1 MISVARRRYLSLV
14 FVTSFFLAL
23 LGVVFF
29 VLSFKDAVG
38 SDFVSF
44 LTGAKILESGNGE
57 NLYDFRTQFEYQKI
71 VTKPLEENSLLPYI
85 NVPILAL
92 LLVPLTDLSLLN
104 AFKLYTLLILVV
116 VVSISLL
123 VKKIFEN
130 LSSSYWLL
138 LPFVFYPSIGS
149 VFVGQITQILVLVLL
164 LVYKF
169 VRERKAFISGILCS
183 LLMVK
188 FQYII
193 FSIYIF
199 ILVKDRKKYLSGYL
213 LGLTVILLISTVLTN
228 GAFIKDYLN
237 FVFVMQKPQFGI
249 RAEDMFTLHASL
261 SQFYLFSYSQ
271 LFMVNFFFFLAS
283 VGVFWLSVKRLSL
296 DRAFLIAIIFTL
308 IFCVHGVNYD
318 YAISIIPIFILI
330 NKLKSNI
337 GLEIGEKISLFIL
350 LMAPVFFVIQKSFYV
365 SFLLLATAIFLIKEH
380 RNNSIIEKI

>member
-23 LGVVFF
+23 LGVIFF

-71 VTKPLEENSLLPYI
+71 VTKPLEENSLLPYV

-188 FQYII
+188 FQYLI
-193 FSIYIF
+193 FSVYIF
-199 ILVKDRKKYLSGYL
+199 ILVKDRKKYLSGLL
-213 LGLTVILLISTVLTN
+213 LGLVIIFTLSMVLTN
-228 GAFIKDYLN
+228 GALLRNYLD
-237 FVFVMQKPQFGI
+237 FVFAMQKPEYGT
-249 RAEDMFTLHASL
+249 RMEEAFTLFAFLSQQYSL
-261 SQFYLFSYSQ
+261 SFWQ
-271 LFMVNFFFFLAS
+271 LFLTNFIFYIFS
-283 VGVFWLSVKRLSL
+283 IG
-296 DRAFLIAIIFTL
+296 AFLLLAKKLSYDRVFAIAIIFTL